1 MQVNSILKA
10 GLAGTVFLVLG
21 SCSGDF
27 AGQSGFSARYAVA
40 RDALENGDYK
50 RAKRSYAQL
59 MPDAGPLRPRLQLE
73 FAHSELRDGNYSEAA
88 KLAGSLAAAQNGSA
102 RSAALAV
109 QGTAQH
115 ELGLQLLAD
124 GETESGKQM
133 LIAAQ
138 AALAEVLKNDPHLD
152 PLGSMA
158 GRKAGIEAR
167 LSRL

>member
-1 MQVNSILKA
+1 MQVNPILKA
-10 GLAGTVFLVLG
+10 GLAGAVVLMLG
-21 SCSGDF
+21 SCDGEF
-27 AGQSGFSARYAVA
+27 AGSGGFAARYAVA
-40 RDALENGDYK
+40 REALETGDYK
-50 RAKRSYAQL
+50 RAKRNYAQL
-59 MPDAGPLRPRLQLE
+59 MSDAGPLRPRLQLE
-73 FAHSELRDGNYSEAA
+73 YAHSELRDGNYAEAA
-88 KLAGSLAAAQNGSA
+88 KLAGGLAEGQTGTA

-115 ELGLQLLAD
+115 ELGLQLLGK
-124 GETESGKQM
+124 GESVAGKQM
-133 LIAAQ
+133 LIAAK